1 MAWQPELRVSEVG
14 GRCRLVLG
22 GMLHGDGDSLQ
33 EAADALVA
41 RVSHV
46 GVGLRSGHGIVFTAE
61 LLPSNGKWLDY
72 LDRVGNVAARGE
84 DVRELVFGI
93 ERRAA

>member
-1 MAWQPELRVSEVG
+1 MSWQPELSVSDVG
-14 GRCRLVLG
+14 GRCRLVFG
-22 GMLHGDGDSLQ
+22 GVFHGDGDSLQ

-46 GVGLRSGHGIVFTAE
+46 SLGVRSGHGVVSTAE
-61 LLPSNGKWLDY
+61 LLPFNREL
-72 LDRVGNVAARGE
+72 LRFLRRVGDIAARGG
-84 DVRELVFGI
+84 DVRELVFGT